1 MIGHMSA
8 KSCPALAPVI
18 IIPGALT
25 RAAAF
30 EDVADALRDGGHPAE
45 IIELPA
51 RGSRLAQLDRGGL
64 AAIDTVLDERIAL
77 LDESPILVGHSL
89 GGLMALRAS
98 RRNAVRALVL
108 LMPAPPTGL
117 WPVVLPDAVRHP
129 RNAIRMLATAFSV
142 TLGIRLG
149 FGAPDGLYSSR
160 ATAEDVARGAA
171 FRSDESWALLAA
183 TLFGSRKAVR
193 AAGVPT
199 LVVAGHQDRIT
210 PTRVLRPLADAL
222 EAELVEFDVAH
233 AFNEEPTYRLV
244 TDAVLDFLARN
255 SPERRAVCGTT
266 QEASLPRPE

>member
-1 MIGHMSA
+1 MNA
-8 KSCPALAPVI
+8 KSCSVMAPAIV
-18 IIPGALT
+18 IPGAWT

-30 EDVADALRDGGHPAE
+30 DDVADALCDGGYPAE

-64 AAIDTVLDERIAL
+64 AAIDAVLDERIAN
-77 LDESPILVGHSL
+77 LDEPPILVGHSL

-98 RRNAVRALVL
+98 RRNDVRALVL

-129 RNAIRMLATAFSV
+129 RNAIRMVGTAFSV

-149 FGAPDGLYSSR
+149 FRAPDGLYSSS
-160 ATAEDVARGAA
+160 ATPEDFARGAA

-183 TLFGSRKAVR
+183 TLFGSREAVR
-193 AAGVPT
+193 PAGVPT
-199 LVVAGHQDRIT
+199 LVVAGHQDRFT

-222 EAELVEFDVAH
+222 DAEYLEFDVAH
-233 AFNEEPTYRLV
+233 AFNEEPTYRVV
-244 TDAVLDFLARN
+244 TNAVLDFLAR
-255 SPERRAVCGTT
+255 SSA
-266 QEASLPRPE
+266 